1 MPDSPDG
8 QITLAVL
15 GEKMDNMYQMLE
27 KHIAA
32 DEKAR
37 EDHEKRLRILERN
50 SAKMEQRLNV
60 QTGILGTLT
69 VVGSSIAAW
78 LGVRF

>member
-1 MPDSPDG
+1 MPDTPQGRID
-8 QITLAVL
+8 LAVL
-15 GEKMDNMYQMLE
+15 GEKMDNMLAMLK
-27 KHIAA
+27 KHISS

-37 EDHEKRLRILERN
+37 ADHEERLRILERN

-69 VVGSSIAAW
+69 VLGSSIAAY
-78 LGVRF
+78 LGVKF